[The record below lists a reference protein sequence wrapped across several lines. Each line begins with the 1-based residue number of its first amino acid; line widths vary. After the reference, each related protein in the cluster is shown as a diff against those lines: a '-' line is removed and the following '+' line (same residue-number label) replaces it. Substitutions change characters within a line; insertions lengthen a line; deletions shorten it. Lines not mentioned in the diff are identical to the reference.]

1 MKVGRLLRGA
11 LVTLVASA
19 SACTSSPGTP
29 GDASG
34 SVEIFSWWTSGGEAD
49 ALQAIIDLHE
59 ERTPDSTVVNAAV
72 EFADKAREQL
82 QQRMEA
88 GAPPDLFQA
97 NIGADL
103 FKWVLLNGSDDADAR
118 VEDLTELAE
127 ESGWLD
133 AFDPD
138 VLDAASFDG
147 KLYGLPIDVHRINSL
162 FYRKDLFE
170 AYDLT
175 PPTTIE
181 GLLEL
186 CESIQSDPDLQAE
199 SPTGT
204 MACLGLGN
212 KWNWPLSMVTFE
224 MIFPAVAGAEYYESF
239 WLGEKS
245 ADDPRVAEALDI
257 ALQLFCGGTD
267 TTDCE
272 RSTYFNQDSGEVD
285 WDTGVATLIDKSAM
299 MAPMGD
305 WSKGYLE
312 AEGLEPN
319 VDFGVVPFPG
329 SSGTCVI
336 TADTFGL
343 PIGAPNREGA
353 IALLKTM
360 ASVEGQIA
368 FNRLKGSVTPR
379 TDIAATEFDAMTQ
392 SVMDDFA
399 EDTNVKALSGL
410 LPGDVMSDLASEL
423 RASFEAGSTDIIK
436 TYIEA
441 NYDSI
446 P

>member
-1 MKVGRLLRGA
+1 MTFGRLLFGSVMTLLTAGA
-11 LVTLVASA
+11 
-19 SACTSSPGTP
+19 ACSGPAGRENE
-29 GDASG
+29 ASG

-49 ALQAIIDLHE
+49 ALGAVIDLHE
-59 ERTPDSTVVNAAV
+59 ERVPHATVVNAAV
-72 EFADKAREQL
+72 DFAEKAREQL

-103 FKWVLLNGSDDADAR
+103 FKWVLLNGSDDTDAR
-118 VEDLTELAE
+118 VEDLTALAE
-127 ESGWLD
+127 EKGWLE

-138 VLDAASFDG
+138 VLEAASFDG
-147 KLYGLPIDVHRINSL
+147 KLYGLPVNVHRLNSL

-170 AYDLT
+170 AYDLQ
-175 PPTTIE
+175 PPTTVAELI
-181 GLLEL
+181 GL
-186 CESIQSDPDLQAE
+186 CEAIEEKVELQAE

-204 MACLGLGN
+204 MSCLGLGN
-212 KWNWPLSMVTFE
+212 KWNWTLSMVTFE
-224 MIFPAVAGAEYYESF
+224 MIFPAVAGADYYESF

-245 ADDPRVAEALDI
+245 ATDPELTQALDL
-257 ALQLFCGGTD
+257 ALELFCGGTD

-272 RSTYFNQDSGEVD
+272 ATSFFNRDFGEVD
-285 WDTGVATLIDKSAM
+285 WDVGVGALIEKSAM

-305 WSKGYLE
+305 WAKGFLE

-329 SSGTCVI
+329 SSGICVI

-353 IALLKTM
+353 IALLETM
-360 ASVEGQIA
+360 ASVQGQIQ

-379 TDIAATEFDAMTQ
+379 ADIAATEFDTMTQ
-392 SVMDDFA
+392 GVMDDFA
-399 EDTNVKALSGL
+399 RDTNVKALSGL
-410 LPGDVMSDLASEL
+410 LPGDIMSDLASEL
-423 RASFEAGSTDIIK
+423 RASFEAGSTDIIR